1 LGSRMKN
8 PKVDAYI
15 SEATE
20 WKEETRSMVAICRAC
35 GLGEEIKWGKP
46 CFTFGESNVVIIQ
59 GFKAYCALMFCKGAL
74 LKDPKKILHKIGE
87 HTQGARQARFTDVSQ
102 VDKLK
107 PVLMAYIKE
116 AVEGEKAGLKVL
128 YKTNPE
134 PVPKELQ
141 ERLDRNAVLK
151 RAFAAL
157 TPGRQRGYILFIS
170 SAKQSATR
178 DTRVQK
184 CMPQILSG
192 KGLND

>member
-1 LGSRMKN
+1 MNN
-8 PKVDAYI
+8 PLIDAYVMG
-15 SEATE
+15 ATE
-20 WKEETRSMVAICRAC
+20 WKEETKSLVSVCRGC

-74 LKDPKKILHKIGE
+74 LKDPRKILHKIGE
-87 HTQGARQARFTDVSQ
+87 HTQAARQARFTDDSQ
-102 VDKLK
+102 INKLK
-107 PVLMAYIKE
+107 PVLKAYIKE
-116 AVEGEKAGLKVL
+116 AIEGEKAGLKVE
-128 YKTNPE
+128 YKKNPE

-151 RAFAAL
+151 KAFFAL

-170 SAKQSATR
+170 SAKQSTTR
-178 DTRVQK
+178 DARVQK